1 MAKKK
6 QRHPAPNQRDRHHLL
21 FTRRTWTGCWAK
33 CLREHPYTSVR
44 IPRKAMH
51 DSIHEHC
58 LAIPPPPEWVCE
70 AVWHELNDMQDLGLI
85 GKHDDITQR
94 LTVLIEEFK
103 CFEGTE
109 YTVQMLEWQR
119 KIVQLSRRGDI

>member
-21 FTRRTWTGCWAK
+21 FTRRIWDGQWAK
-33 CLREHPYTSVR
+33 CLRNHPYASVR
-44 IPRKAMH
+44 IPRQALH
-51 DSIHEHC
+51 EAIHQHC
-58 LAIPPPPEWVCE
+58 RGVPPPPEWVCE
-70 AVWHELNDMQDLGLI
+70 AVFYEIRDLESRKLI
-85 GKHDDITQR
+85 TKRDSLEQR

-109 YTVQMLEWQR
+109 YTVQMLKWQR
-119 KIVQLSRRGDI
+119 QIVQLSRRGEI